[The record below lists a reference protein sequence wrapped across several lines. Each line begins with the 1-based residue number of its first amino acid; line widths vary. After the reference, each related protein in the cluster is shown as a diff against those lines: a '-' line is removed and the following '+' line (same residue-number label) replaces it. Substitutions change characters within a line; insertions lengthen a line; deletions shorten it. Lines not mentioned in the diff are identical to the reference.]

1 MIMNKT
7 IVSIPENPIIDY
19 HSPVLFM
26 GSCFSEHLSDK
37 MMQSGFSIQKN
48 PFGVV
53 FNPISLAQ
61 FFRFTDQEI
70 MDSVFSRADVALSWL
85 TNSSCFAYTEAEL
98 KTNLTLQR
106 REFIHSV
113 SQAKVMFVTLGT
125 AWVYQKKNTDYTVG
139 NCHKV
144 PKDNFEKRLLSV
156 GEITAKWTAVIDELR
171 RKNKD
176 LDIIF
181 TVSPV
186 RHTKDGA
193 MENARSK
200 AILLE
205 AVHQLKDQNHC
216 VDYFPA
222 YELMMDEMRD
232 YAYYS
237 KDGVHPNDI
246 AIDEIWKRFQATYFM
261 KETQDICTEFTA
273 LRQLLQHRSIHPDSS
288 ASKQFVKD
296 REMKWEDFKQQ
307 YPFVMADF

>member
-1 MIMNKT
+1 MERLARSTRSNAIIKKMMIMNKT

-171 RKNKD
+171 
-176 LDIIF
+176 
-181 TVSPV
+181 
-186 RHTKDGA
+186 
-193 MENARSK
+193 
-200 AILLE
+200 
-205 AVHQLKDQNHC
+205 
-216 VDYFPA
+216 
-222 YELMMDEMRD
+222 
-232 YAYYS
+232 
-237 KDGVHPNDI
+237 
-246 AIDEIWKRFQATYFM
+246 
-261 KETQDICTEFTA
+261 
-273 LRQLLQHRSIHPDSS
+273 
-288 ASKQFVKD
+288 
-296 REMKWEDFKQQ
+296 
-307 YPFVMADF
+307 